1 MDNAKVKEH
10 TNLVTV
16 ENMKDRGAMDDIL
29 VLAFVLGKMVDVT
42 RGTLRIN
49 AIGLISFY
57 FCII

>member
-16 ENMKDRGAMDDIL
+16 ENMKDRGVMDDIL

-42 RGTLRIN
+42 RGMLRIN